1 MKPICGIYLIE
12 NKLNGRKYIG
22 QSVNCW
28 RRINE
33 HCNRDKTLIDRSIS
47 TLGVEN
53 FEFSILKRCR
63 KKKLTFWEEYYIYK
77 YSTYET
83 GYNEK
88 INKEYQRNFA
98 EWEVK
103 KRA

>member
-33 HCNRDKTLIDRSIS
+33 HCNRNKMLIDECIS
-47 TLGVEN
+47 LLGIEN
-53 FEFSILKRCR
+53 FNFSILRRCS

-77 YSTYET
+77 YDTYEN
-83 GYNEK
+83 GYNER
-88 INKEYQRNFA
+88 INKSYQEQFK
-98 EWEVK
+98 EWKVR
-103 KRA
+103 KRV